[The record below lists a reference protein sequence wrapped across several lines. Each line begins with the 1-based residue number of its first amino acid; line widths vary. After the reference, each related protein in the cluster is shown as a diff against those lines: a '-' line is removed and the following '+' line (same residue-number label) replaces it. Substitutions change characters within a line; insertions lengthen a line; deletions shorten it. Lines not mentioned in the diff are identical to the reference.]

1 MTGHITNI
9 QRFSVHDGPGIRTV
23 VFLKGCTL
31 RCRWCCNPEAMLQKP
46 VLMFQPELCIGCGA
60 CVSVCPTGASGSLE
74 HITVDRMRCTGCGA
88 CTQVCYAEAK
98 YKKDTVISSEELLK
112 EIEKDR
118 IFYDRTGGG
127 VTFSGGEALL
137 QAEFLEDVLRHCK
150 ERGIHTAVETCGNVP
165 WENFE
170 RILLWM
176 DLFLFD
182 IKHTNTAKHKQYT
195 GAGCE
200 QIMENC
206 RRLCL
211 ENKKVI
217 IRVPVIPEFNFDRRE
232 LEDIIRF
239 AERIGVREV
248 DFLPYH
254 RYASNKY
261 RYLDMDYWN
270 PGINKLD
277 KEQVEKCLGP
287 IHTEMKIRID
297 G

>member
-23 VFLKGCTL
+23 AFLKGCTL
-31 RCRWCCNPEAMLQKP
+31 RCRWCCNPEAMFQKP

-88 CTQVCYAEAK
+88 CTKTCYAEAK
-98 YKKDTVISSEELLK
+98 YKKDTVMSSEELLR

-137 QAEFLEDVLRHCK
+137 QAEFLEDVLRSCK
-150 ERGIHTAVETCGNVP
+150 EMGIHTAVETCGNVP

-170 RILLWM
+170 RILPWM

-182 IKHTNTAKHKQYT
+182 IKHTDTAKHKQYT

-200 QIMENC
+200 RIMENC
-206 RRLCL
+206 RCL
-211 ENKKVI
+211 SLKNKKVI
-217 IRVPVIPEFNFDRRE
+217 VRIPVIPEFNFNKKD

-239 AERIGVREV
+239 AEEIGVREV

-270 PGINKLD
+270 PGVNKLD
-277 KEQVEKCLGP
+277 KEVVEKCLKS
-287 IHTEMKIRID
+287 INTRVKIRID

>member
-74 HITVDRMRCTGCGA
+74 HITVDRMRCIGCGA
-88 CTQVCYAEAK
+88 CTRVCYAEAK
-98 YKKDTVISSEELLK
+98 YKKDTVMSSEEVLR

-137 QAEFLEDVLRHCK
+137 QAEFLENVLRSCK
-150 ERGIHTAVETCGNVP
+150 ETGIHTAVETCGNVP
-165 WENFE
+165 WEKFE
-170 RILLWM
+170 RILPWM

-182 IKHTNTAKHKQYT
+182 IKHTDTAKHKQYT

-211 ENKKVI
+211 KNKKVI
-217 IRVPVIPEFNFDRRE
+217 VRIPVIPEFNFNKRD
-232 LEDIIRF
+232 LEEIIRF
-239 AERIGVREV
+239 AEEIGVGEV

-270 PGINKLD
+270 PGVNKLD
-277 KEQVEKCLGP
+277 KEVVEKCLES
-287 IHTEMKIRID
+287 INTRVKIRID